1 MIDVK
6 EAVTKANEYLKM
18 FFPDATNIQLE
29 EVELAN
35 EGDEW
40 LITLS
45 LPDNEAMPVGLFP
58 RNRKYKLFRIDSK
71 NGAVIAMKIREI
83 K

>member
-6 EAVTKANEYLKM
+6 AAVSKANEYLKM
-18 FFPDATNIQLE
+18 FFPDASNIQLE
-29 EVELAN
+29 EVELNN
-35 EGDEW
+35 EDGEW

-45 LPDNEAMPVGLFP
+45 LPDNEAMPIGIFP
-58 RNRKYKLFRIDSK
+58 RIRKYKLFRIDARD
-71 NGAVIAMKIREI
+71 GAVIAMKIREI